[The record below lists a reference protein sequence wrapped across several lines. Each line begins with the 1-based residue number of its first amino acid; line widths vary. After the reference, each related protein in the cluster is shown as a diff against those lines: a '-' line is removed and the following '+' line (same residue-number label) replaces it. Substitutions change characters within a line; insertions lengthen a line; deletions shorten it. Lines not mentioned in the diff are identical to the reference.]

1 MLLYLYE
8 QRKYAKGK
16 GVILLT
22 VGKKL
27 KEIRKRK
34 GLSQLKL
41 EELSGIAQSTIS
53 TIERGATPNVQ
64 IANRLAQALNVSIE
78 DLVIDKEPSS

>member
-1 MLLYLYE
+1 M
-8 QRKYAKGK
+8 K
-16 GVILLT
+16 LLT

-34 GLSQLKL
+34 GISQLKL
-41 EELSGIAQSTIS
+41 AELSGLAQSTIS
-53 TIERGATPNVQ
+53 TIECGATPNVQ

-78 DLVIDKEPSS
+78 DFVIDKEPIS